1 MNKDFDKDFDF
12 IDEFA
17 RDALGD
23 FEVDFNPDDW
33 DRMEEALDKKKH
45 LRPRLWLLKSVEL
58 GILVLAIFTIFNFTQ
73 DSSSN
78 AANASDLN
86 ANDAASDKTIQVEA
100 SDVNMNMTEGHA
112 SLMNAA
118 STNTQKN
125 TSTLQ
130 LGTQSSGL
138 ENTVSNMLQDA
149 PKESI
154 LRDQKP
160 TSNRFNQFLNTNN
173 NSTTIPSFKKSNS
186 IDNTITSSSL
196 LGSSNFAPKLNAS
209 ANNVNSTLADAS
221 TNNSMNSSSSDANNS
236 NTAEQNNNTSATE
249 LNQQD
254 NNTNTEHSN
263 NTENSSGLSM
273 NNNAT
278 DLVPNDLGTDKP
290 EMSETIAD
298 RALLSTEKLAAL
310 PFEDNVGDDPIF
322 ELKKQK
328 LDLPFNPELRIGF
341 MAGCEYNTAS
351 SYGRGGIGGHVGMVL
366 DIDATEFFFITSG
379 MSVAQKRF
387 MNNETYT
394 VDNTADE
401 GLIHMVTE
409 DRKVDMTLVNI
420 PIMAQYSVFKDSK
433 WRISV
438 GGGLSMNWIGV
449 KHFTGTRFTSNQQTS
464 GGLTMTSALNPL
476 DYERGLFQG
485 DIIQNNFYVGALAG
499 MTIERK
505 LGSRLSLF
513 VVPTYQ
519 HSISRFGSTKGSLG
533 TLSFSVGLKTS
544 IK

>member
-73 DSSSN
+73 GNSPNANNASN
-78 AANASDLN
+78 LKVNDVASNKMINVGASDLN
-86 ANDAASDKTIQVEA
+86 TST
-100 SDVNMNMTEGHA
+100 TEGQA
-112 SLMNAA
+112 SLTNAT
-118 STNTQKN
+118 STDDDA
-125 TSTLQ
+125 STLQ
-130 LGTQSSGL
+130 LGKQSSGL

-154 LRDQKP
+154 LREQQP
-160 TSNRFNQFLNTNN
+160 TSNRFNQFLNTNDH
-173 NSTTIPSFKKSNS
+173 SRTIPSFKKSNS

-196 LGSSNFAPKLNAS
+196 LGSSNFASELNAS
-209 ANNVNSTLADAS
+209 ANHRNSTLADAS
-221 TNNSMNSSSSDANNS
+221 TNNSMNLSSSDVNHS
-236 NTAEQNNNTSATE
+236 ITADQNNNTSVTE
-249 LNQQD
+249 SDQQD
-254 NNTNTEHSN
+254 KNINTEHSN
-263 NTENSSGLSM
+263 HTENSNDVSM
-273 NNNAT
+273 HNNAT
-278 DLVPNDLGTDKP
+278 GLVPNTDLGTDKP

-298 RALLSTEKLAAL
+298 RALLSTEELAAL

-322 ELKKQK
+322 ELKKQE
-328 LDLPFNPELRIGF
+328 LELPFKPELRIGF

-351 SYGRGGIGGHVGMVL
+351 SYGRGGIGGHTGMVL
-366 DIDATEFFFITSG
+366 DIDATEFFFISSG
-379 MSVAQKRF
+379 LSIAQKRF
-387 MNNETYT
+387 VNNETYT
-394 VDNTADE
+394 VDNTANE
-401 GLIHMVTE
+401 GLTHTVTE
-409 DRKVDMTLVNI
+409 DRQVNMTVVNV
-420 PIMAQYSVFKDSK
+420 PILAQYSVFKDNK

-438 GGGLSMNWIGV
+438 GSGLSMNWIGV
-449 KHFTGTRFTSNQQTS
+449 KHFSGTRFTSNQQTS
-464 GGLTMTSALNPL
+464 GGLTMTSVLNPL
-476 DYERGLFQG
+476 DYEQGLFQG

-499 MTIERK
+499 VTIERK